1 MILRGKVWRLGDNID
16 TDLII
21 SGKHLSSI
29 DPHFLAEHCF
39 ESLEKGWSKKIS
51 AGDIIVAGKNF
62 GCGSSREHAPLAIK
76 AAGISCIIA
85 ESFAGIFFRNA
96 INLGLPVI
104 ELPSTANRFKEGDT
118 AELNLEA
125 GKIKNI
131 TSSKEYDFNPIPSI
145 VLEILKAGGLL
156 PYISK
161 KAE

>member
-1 MILRGKVWRLGDNID
+1 MIFRGKVWRLGDNID

-21 SGKHLSSI
+21 SGKYLSST

-39 ESLEKGWSKKIS
+39 EALEKEWCKKIS
-51 AGDIIVAGKNF
+51 AGDILVAGKNF

-76 AAGISCIIA
+76 GAGISCIIA
-85 ESFAGIFFRNA
+85 ESFGAIFFRNA

-104 ELPSTANRFKEGDT
+104 ELAAATTRFKEGDI
-118 AELNLEA
+118 AEVSLVD

-131 TSSKEYDFNPIPSI
+131 TQDKIYDFIPMPSI

-156 PYISK
+156 QFISK
-161 KAE
+161 EK